1 MDEEAVGERQEQER
15 TGGGRSHTAD
25 TASSAQASEVA
36 QDTILDEDEE
46 EEEEGEEGAMAREP
60 EQGQGLIQ
68 HRRGDEGLAGAKR
81 DTDTVFVRF
90 RKIESGTS
98 SVSLQKPPHAR

>member
-15 TGGGRSHTAD
+15 TGGGRSHAAD

-46 EEEEGEEGAMAREP
+46 EEGEEGARAREP

-98 SVSLQKPPHAR
+98 SVSLQKPPHAI